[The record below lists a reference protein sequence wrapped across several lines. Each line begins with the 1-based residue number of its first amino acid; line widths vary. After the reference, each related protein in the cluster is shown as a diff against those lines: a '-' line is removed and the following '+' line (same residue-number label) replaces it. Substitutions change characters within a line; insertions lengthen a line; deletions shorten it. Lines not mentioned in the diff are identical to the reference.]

1 MEEFVKSNIDKIPY
15 KLNYNINNKKTVI
28 LLSGSYDDYSEW
40 NEIKPQEFFKLH
52 ILKDWKEGKQ
62 YEPLI
67 KKGKLNFQKK
77 LAKKNLNVTFIF
89 SHT

>member
-28 LLSGSYDDYSEW
+28 LLSGSYGDYSEW
-40 NEIKPQEFFKLH
+40 NETNPHDFFKLY

-62 YEPLI
+62 YEHFI
-67 KKGKLNFQKK
+67 KKGKWE
-77 LAKKNLNVTFIF
+77 T
-89 SHT
+89 